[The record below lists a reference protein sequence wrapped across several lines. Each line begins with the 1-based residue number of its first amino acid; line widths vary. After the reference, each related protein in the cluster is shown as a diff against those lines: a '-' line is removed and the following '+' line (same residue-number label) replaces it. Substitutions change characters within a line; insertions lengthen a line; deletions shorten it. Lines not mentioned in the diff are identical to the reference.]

1 MAQKNAT
8 ILLCCYSVT
17 IYEASAV
24 KVYCSA
30 REQESS
36 FNWDVE
42 IKNEATSK
50 SV

>member
-1 MAQKNAT
+1 MAQNVT
-8 ILLCCYSVT
+8 IQLSCYSVT
-17 IYEASAV
+17 INEASAV
-24 KVYCSA
+24 KVYCSV